1 MKRRGRLGAR
11 LYLALVLLLMYLP
24 VFVVILYS
32 FNANPGRQP
41 IAFTGF
47 SLRNY
52 AALFQDTRGLVES
65 LKTSLVLALMSVS
78 AAIVIGTLGAVGM
91 ARRKFRFRGALETV
105 TVLPVMIPE
114 IIRAVAFMAL
124 FTLAGLRFGMGTLVL
139 AHISFCTPYVYLLVK
154 GRLAGMDAD
163 LEAAARDLGASPARA
178 FVSVTLPLILPGV
191 LSGAMLAFAMSLD
204 DFVISFFV
212 TGSNVNPLP
221 LRIYSSVKAG
231 VSLQVNALC
240 TLMLVFVFIV
250 AGVGLFRPTRRKK
263 TEVLK

>member
-1 MKRRGRLGAR
+1 MRRQNLGAK

-24 VFVVILYS
+24 VIVVVVYS
-32 FNANPGRQP
+32 FNSNAGRQP
-41 IAFTGF
+41 IPFTGF
-47 SLRNY
+47 SLKNY
-52 AALFQDTRGLVES
+52 AALFKDTRGLVTS
-65 LKTSLVLALMSVS
+65 LKTSLALALMSCGAS
-78 AAIVIGTLGAVGM
+78 IVIGTLGAVGM
-91 ARRKFRFRGALETV
+91 ARRKFRLAGALETV

-114 IIRAVAFMAL
+114 IILAVAFMAL
-124 FTLAGLRFGMGTLVL
+124 FTAAGLRFGMGTLVL
-139 AHISFCTPYVYLLVK
+139 AHITFCTPYIYLLVK
-154 GRLAGMDAD
+154 GRLAGMDAN

-178 FVSVTLPLILPGV
+178 FLSVTLPQILPGV

-221 LRIYSSVKAG
+221 LRIYSSVKSG

-250 AGVGLFRPTRRKK
+250 AGIGLFHPARKNK
-263 TEVLK
+263 TEVSK